1 MIEPSREDDMR
12 CPYTGF
18 GYCLKEKCYAYN
30 LDNWTQKPQCKFV
43 DQGIPPIYLGE

>member
-18 GYCLKEKCYAYN
+18 GYCLKEKCYAYS
-30 LDNWTQKPQCKFV
+30 LDTWRQQPRCKFV